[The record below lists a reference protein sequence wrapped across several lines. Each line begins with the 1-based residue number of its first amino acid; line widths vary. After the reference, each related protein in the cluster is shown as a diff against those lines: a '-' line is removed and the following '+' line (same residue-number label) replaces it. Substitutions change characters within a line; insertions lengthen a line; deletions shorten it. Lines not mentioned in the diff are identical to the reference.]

1 MSQGANKFKV
11 EDKTLTFDVG
21 TSATFD
27 YRIVDAVAFDD
38 AIVVRLN
45 SPLDK
50 HFNENVFGVGYNG
63 KILWQIEEKGHVYD
77 ESPYTYIG
85 RKGNKAELFNF
96 DGLELVIEPS
106 TGKILHQ
113 QWGK

>member
-1 MSQGANKFKV
+1 MSQSTNRFKV
-11 EDKTLTFDVG
+11 ENKTLILEAGMSV
-21 TSATFD
+21 TFD
-27 YRIVDAVAFDD
+27 YRIVDTAAFDD

-45 SPLDK
+45 SPSDK
-50 HFNENVFGVGYNG
+50 HFNENVFGVGYDG

-96 DGLELVIEPS
+96 DGLELVVEPS